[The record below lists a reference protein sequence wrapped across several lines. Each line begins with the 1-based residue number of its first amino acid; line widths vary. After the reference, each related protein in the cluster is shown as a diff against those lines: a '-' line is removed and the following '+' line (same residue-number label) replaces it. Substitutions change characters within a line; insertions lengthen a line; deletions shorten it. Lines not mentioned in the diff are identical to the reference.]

1 MKILFVSY
9 HYWPPHF
16 GGELK
21 HSIERFQSMV
31 QRGHQVIVL
40 TSGNPGMPEQEIV
53 DGIEIRRSP
62 FVGESRFAR
71 GLRRLV
77 YSIWVRKQMRK
88 LDYDVLHFANLGQVS
103 WLDGWIS
110 GKLTLGL
117 NHKLGHKAVWVHSL
131 SDSETE
137 DFSNRGL
144 KLKVR
149 NQILKL
155 VDLVVS
161 VSPRLNEAVL
171 KVFPDKAQ
179 ELVYGVH
186 DDLFIPMDEG
196 NKTNFRQQYGVS
208 ENDVV
213 FSFLGSVGTRK
224 GFDLLYK
231 AFTDIEK
238 ETPSVKLWIA
248 GPKSKQENQ
257 NLDDLEINQMIEAA
271 EASDKIQFWGRIDDR
286 QQLAKIIGASD
297 VFVFPSRKE
306 GFGIAPLEAMATG
319 VPVIIAKIPGVTDL
333 ANIEGETGYYIDVN
347 NAQALKAA
355 MVKMTLS
362 AESRSQLG
370 EKGRKR
376 IVDNFG
382 WHAHIDRWEAIYRA
396 LIDEEIR

>member
-1 MKILFVSY
+1 MKILFLSY

-21 HSIERFQSMV
+21 HSIERFQSLV
-31 QRGHQVIVL
+31 ERGHQVIVL
-40 TSGNPGMPEQEIV
+40 TSGNPGMPEREII

-62 FVGESRFAR
+62 IVGKSRFAR

-77 YSIWVRKQMRK
+77 YSVWVRKQMRK
-88 LDYDVLHFANLGQVS
+88 LDYDVLHYANLGQVG

-117 NHKLGHKAVWVHSL
+117 NQNLGHKAVWVHCL
-131 SDSETE
+131 SDTETE

-149 NQILKL
+149 NRILEM

-161 VSPRLNEAVL
+161 VSPRLNQAVL

-179 ELVYGVH
+179 ELVYGVR
-186 DDLFIPMDEG
+186 DDLFIPLDEEE
-196 NKTNFRQQYGVS
+196 KAKFRQQHGVL
-208 ENDVV
+208 EDDLV

-231 AFTDIEK
+231 AFTEIEM
-238 ETPSVKLWIA
+238 ETPAVKLWIV

-257 NLDDLEINQMIEAA
+257 NLDDFEINQMIEEA
-271 EASDKIQFWGRIDDR
+271 EGSESIRFWGRIDDR

-319 VPVIIAKIPGVTDL
+319 IPAIIARIPGVTDL

-347 NAQALKAA
+347 DAQALKAA

-362 AESRSQLG
+362 ADSRSQMG
-370 EKGRKR
+370 EKARKR

-382 WHAHIDRWEAIYRA
+382 WQAHIDRWEATYRT
-396 LIDEEIR
+396 LIDEEK

>member
-1 MKILFVSY
+1 MKILVVSY

-21 HSIERFQSMV
+21 HSIERFQSLV
-31 QRGHQVIVL
+31 KRGHQVIVL
-40 TSGNPGMPEQEIV
+40 TSGNPGMPEQEI
-53 DGIEIRRSP
+53 DGGIEIRRSP
-62 FVGESRFAR
+62 VVGKSRFSR

-77 YSIWVRKQMRK
+77 YSIWVRKQMHK
-88 LDYDVLHFANLGQVS
+88 LDYDVLHYANLGQVS

-137 DFSNRGL
+137 DFSNQGL

-161 VSPRLNEAVL
+161 VSPRLNEAVI
-171 KVFPDKAQ
+171 KVFPEKAQ
-179 ELVYGVH
+179 ELVYGVR
-186 DDLFIPMDEG
+186 DDLFIPMDEEE
-196 NKTNFRQQYGVS
+196 KENFRQQSGVL
-208 ENDVV
+208 EDDLV

-224 GFDLLYK
+224 GFDLVYK
-231 AFTDIEK
+231 AFTEIEK
-238 ETPSVKLWIA
+238 ERPAVKLWIV

-257 NLDDLEINQMIEAA
+257 NLDDFEINQMIEEA
-271 EASDKIQFWGRIDDR
+271 EGSESILFWGRINDR
-286 QQLAKIIGASD
+286 QQLARIIGASD

-319 VPVIIAKIPGVTDL
+319 IPVIIAKIPGVTDL

-347 NAQALKAA
+347 DAQALKAA
-355 MVKMTLS
+355 MEKMTLS
-362 AESRSQLG
+362 AENRSQMG
-370 EKGRKR
+370 EKARKR
-376 IVDNFG
+376 IVENFG
-382 WHAHIDRWEAIYRA
+382 WQANIDCWEATYRA
-396 LIDEEIR
+396 LIDEEKR

>member
-1 MKILFVSY
+1 MKILFLSY

-21 HSIERFQSMV
+21 HSIERFQSLV
-31 QRGHQVIVL
+31 ERGHQVIVL
-40 TSGNPGMPEQEIV
+40 TSGNPGMPEREII

-62 FVGESRFAR
+62 IVGKSRFAR

-77 YSIWVRKQMRK
+77 YSVWVRKQMRK
-88 LDYDVLHFANLGQVS
+88 LDYDVLHYANLGQVG

-117 NHKLGHKAVWVHSL
+117 NQNLGHKAVWVHCL
-131 SDSETE
+131 SDTETE

-149 NQILKL
+149 NRILEM

-161 VSPRLNEAVL
+161 VSPRLNQAVL

-179 ELVYGVH
+179 ELVYGVR
-186 DDLFIPMDEG
+186 DDLFIPLDEEE
-196 NKTNFRQQYGVS
+196 KAKFRQQHGVL
-208 ENDVV
+208 EDDLV

-231 AFTDIEK
+231 AFTEIEM
-238 ETPSVKLWIA
+238 ETPAVKLWIV

-257 NLDDLEINQMIEAA
+257 NLDDFEINQMIEEA
-271 EASDKIQFWGRIDDR
+271 EGSESIRFWGRIDDR

-319 VPVIIAKIPGVTDL
+319 IPAIIARIPGVTDL

-355 MVKMTLS
+355 MVKMSLS
-362 AESRSQLG
+362 AESRSQMG
-370 EKGRKR
+370 KKARKR

-382 WHAHIDRWEAIYRA
+382 WQAHIDRWEAIYRA
-396 LIDEEIR
+396 LIDEEKR